1 MTFKSRTLKAVLEHN
16 IEAHKLCAYMICL
29 MTYSH
34 LISHCF
40 NIMLLTDS
48 HNTSDGLISALN
60 LLIDDGTN
68 SSYLNPIRSE
78 KVNYIKS
85 VFQLFGGWTG
95 IVITLSLIL
104 IVTSAQE
111 PIRRSFFEVFWVTH
125 HLFVV
130 FFAFLIIHGLGW
142 FPYIFFVYI

>member
-1 MTFKSRTLKAVLEHN
+1 MLEHN

-29 MTYSH
+29 MTYIH

-48 HNTSDGLISALN
+48 HNTSAGLISALN
-60 LLIDDGTN
+60 VLIDDGSN
-68 SSYLNPIRSE
+68 SSYLNPIRSNE
-78 KVNYIKS
+78 VNYIKS

-142 FPYIFFVYI
+142 FPYVFFVLCILLISKT